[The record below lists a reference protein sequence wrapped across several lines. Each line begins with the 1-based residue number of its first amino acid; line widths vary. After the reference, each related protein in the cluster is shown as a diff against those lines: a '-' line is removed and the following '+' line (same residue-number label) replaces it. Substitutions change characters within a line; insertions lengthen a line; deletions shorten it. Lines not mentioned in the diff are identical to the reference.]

1 MKRKL
6 LFCLLLAASVVS
18 CKKEEPVL
26 ISQEIYPIPGER
38 FFPEGIAYNTKT
50 GIFYTGST
58 TSGDIMQVN
67 VANGNTELFSAG
79 AKAGRTF
86 CTGMKLDS
94 KDRLW
99 VCGGSSGIVQVLAKD
114 GTTIQSWNLKSLYGA
129 GFINDCIISGNY
141 IYFTDSQQ
149 RNIYRTN
156 VTSETPAAIE
166 VWLNFTNDQIA
177 FATPGTNAN
186 GIEVTPDGKYL
197 VVVISTSGK
206 LFRISTESK
215 EIKEIAL
222 NTPVNSG
229 DGLLFDAGKLY
240 VSRNATNLIFPV
252 QLNADLTQGTVG
264 AGFGSN
270 LLFNTTLA
278 KAGKFFLVV
287 NGQLNRNNATS
298 SPVLPFT
305 VARVAIP

>member
-86 CTGMKLDS
+86 CTGMKLDA

-186 GIEVTPDGKYL
+186 GIEITPDGKYL
-197 VVVISTSGK
+197 IVVISTSGK

-215 EIKEIAL
+215 EIKEISL
-222 NTPVNSG
+222 NTPVTSG

-252 QLNADLTQGTVG
+252 QLNADFTQGTVG

-278 KAGKFFLVV
+278 KAGKFLLVV

>member
-6 LFCLLLAASVVS
+6 LFCLLMAASVVS

-50 GIFYTGST
+50 GVFYTGST
-58 TSGDIMQVN
+58 TSGDIVQVN

-99 VCGGSSGIVQVLAKD
+99 VCGGNSGIVQVLAKD

-156 VTSETPAAIE
+156 VTSETPSAIE

-197 VVVISTSGK
+197 IVVISTSGK

-252 QLNADLTQGTVG
+252 QLNADYSQGTVG
-264 AGFGSN
+264 SGFGSN